1 MRRFILR
8 RLLHGVAVIFI
19 ATTLSF
25 FLVHLAPGDPF
36 SSSLESLATDPRV
49 LAARRAAYGLD
60 RPLAEQYVR
69 FLTRLVTGDLGPS
82 ILAAGPAEDALAA
95 AIPNTLVLMG
105 TALAL
110 GLIAGV
116 ALGAWQAMR
125 VGSRADRA
133 VDTASLVVASLP
145 EFWLG
150 LLLLLLLAGKFR
162 LFPTGGAT
170 DYMHDLMSPGER
182 IVDRLRHLA
191 LPALTLA
198 LLSAA
203 SIARYQRAALLD
215 VLPQNYV
222 RTARAK
228 GVGERQLVWRHAL
241 RNALVPTIVLVG
253 LSLPALLGGAVFVER
268 VFAWPG
274 MGRLAADAY
283 DARDYPIV
291 LGATLVGTAL
301 VTIGGI
307 ATDVLHAIV
316 DPRVRSR

>member
-1 MRRFILR
+1 M
-8 RLLHGVAVIFI
+8 AVIFI

-162 LFPTGGAT
+162 LFPTGGAI
-170 DYMHDLMSPGER
+170 DYSTGSSAS
-182 IVDRLRHLA
+182 LRGCAGLA
-191 LPALTLA
+191 FRAPANGLD
-198 LLSAA
+198 SA
-203 SIARYQRAALLD
+203 
-215 VLPQNYV
+215 P
-222 RTARAK
+222 
-228 GVGERQLVWRHAL
+228 
-241 RNALVPTIVLVG
+241 
-253 LSLPALLGGAVFVER
+253 
-268 VFAWPG
+268 
-274 MGRLAADAY
+274 
-283 DARDYPIV
+283 
-291 LGATLVGTAL
+291 ATLLQPLPTRANNGSVC
-301 VTIGGI
+301 
-307 ATDVLHAIV
+307 
-316 DPRVRSR
+316 RSSNSE